1 LKRKVLAILLCLGIF
16 ASQTAFSQDY
26 NVLIYPQ
33 NAQISSYIQAFFTSK
48 PADSLSKTDI
58 SQVSYEKELKANGEA
73 LTKAYATEDKSKIEA
88 AQEKYS
94 STELQTLDEAE
105 SFDVKIVSFSDSSI
119 DIANVISDNDL
130 LTFDYIASSSN
141 ANLII
146 MPVSEQLSGFTL
158 QSIYVYNR
166 AEKSVKLIFEEL
178 TQTGSSYSLNGL
190 LALAKLFDESKTAV
204 LTFDGLVQ
212 GSQVLVDGVEVSL
225 YEDTCILTAGTHTF
239 DISLNGYETKHLRS
253 QLQANTVSTMY
264 VEMEPIVYNNLL
276 VESNV
281 AADVSID
288 GNLVGSTPYTLTS
301 YSLPLIL
308 NLSSDGYVDKTISL
322 NEQKSSISIT
332 LKPEWM
338 NDQEKYENS
347 KNKFYN
353 SFARSLLIFG
363 LKIVSQSF
371 DINKTGFWNAADIL
385 CTGALYLSLT
395 DLAGNLIDYYRYSEY
410 ISP

>member
-1 LKRKVLAILLCLGIF
+1 MKRKVLAILLCLGIF

-94 STELQTLDEAE
+94 STELQTLDEVE

-119 DIANVISDNDL
+119 DITNAISDNDL

-158 QSIYVYNR
+158 QSVYVYNR

-253 QLQANTVSTMY
+253 QLQANSVSTMY

-276 VESNV
+276 V
-281 AADVSID
+281 
-288 GNLVGSTPYTLTS
+288 
-301 YSLPLIL
+301 
-308 NLSSDGYVDKTISL
+308 
-322 NEQKSSISIT
+322 
-332 LKPEWM
+332 
-338 NDQEKYENS
+338 
-347 KNKFYN
+347 
-353 SFARSLLIFG
+353 
-363 LKIVSQSF
+363 
-371 DINKTGFWNAADIL
+371 
-385 CTGALYLSLT
+385 
-395 DLAGNLIDYYRYSEY
+395 
-410 ISP
+410 